1 MFAPLDCQCIQEVNG
16 AHEKNCARVMHFPKY
31 LSLLFCVLIEGD
43 VTYLPVQL
51 IFWQIRYTL
60 VHVHAKAAI
69 RPTMD
74 PLVPL

>member
-1 MFAPLDCQCIQEVNG
+1 MTYIQ
-16 AHEKNCARVMHFPKY
+16 
-31 LSLLFCVLIEGD
+31 
-43 VTYLPVQL
+43 VQL
-51 IFWQIRYTL
+51 IFWQIRYML